1 MKKIYLNGLQASKRL
16 VIAQRA
22 GMIDFSRNCM
32 IAYSEHESINLHVP
46 GGPNKGLIP
55 SIRV

>member
-1 MKKIYLNGLQASKRL
+1 
-16 VIAQRA
+16 
-22 GMIDFSRNCM
+22 MIDFSRNCM